1 MKKLGFR
8 SHLQRAAKWVG
19 FVLLSWLLVM
29 GSYPALAEPISSQ
42 LEEQVLQIIRKHP
55 EVILES
61 VRTYQKQQQD
71 QQRQAQQ
78 AFVDQ
83 MKTNP
88 RAVIGQSPTIGAKAG
103 KVVLVEFSDFQCPY
117 CAAASATLKQF
128 LAKHGDEVTLVYKH
142 FPLTTIHAEAMPAAK
157 AAWAAGQQGK
167 FWEYHDALFTNQK
180 QLGAAFY
187 SQTAKTLGLDV
198 QRFERDR
205 SSKAAEAAIVQDL
218 LLGEKL
224 GVEGTPFFVMNG
236 AVLAGSVELP
246 ELEATLEKVKG

>member
-8 SHLQRAAKWVG
+8 AHLQQAVKLAG
-19 FVLLSWLLVM
+19 FLLLSWLLVM
-29 GSYPALAEPISSQ
+29 GSPLLAAPINPQ

-71 QQRQAQQ
+71 QQRQSQQ

-88 RAVIGQSPTIGAKAG
+88 RAVIGQSPTTGAKAG

-157 AAWAAGQQGK
+157 AAWAAGRQGK

-180 QLGAAFY
+180 QLGEAFY

-198 QRFERDR
+198 ARFERDR
-205 SSKAAEAAIVQDL
+205 SSKAAETAIVQDL
-218 LLGEKL
+218 QLGEKL

-236 AVLAGSVELP
+236 VVFSGSVELP
-246 ELEATLEKVKG
+246 ELEATLEKLKG

>member
-8 SHLQRAAKWVG
+8 SHLQQAAKLAS
-19 FVLLSWLLVM
+19 FLLLSWLLLL
-29 GSYPALAEPISSQ
+29 GSPVQAEPISPQ

-61 VRTYQKQQQD
+61 VQTYQKQQQD

-78 AFVDQ
+78 VFVDQ

-88 RAVIGQSPTIGAKAG
+88 RAIVGQSPTTGAKAG

-117 CAAASATLKQF
+117 CAAASSTLKQF

-180 QLGAAFY
+180 QLGTAFY

-198 QRFERDR
+198 SRFERDR
-205 SSKAAEAAIVQDL
+205 SSKAAEVAIAQDIL
-218 LLGEKL
+218 LAEKL
-224 GVEGTPFFVMNG
+224 GVAGTPFFVMNG
-236 AVLAGSVELP
+236 AVFSGSVELP